1 MLNASRRGFLRK
13 TLGAAWSAGALLE
26 QSVLRAAAARSQAP
40 AAPAKLFTIEEMAD
54 GIWGAVAERTTFIN
68 CNAGI
73 FEMSDGLLVMDS
85 HSKPSA
91 AAALVAQIRKEV
103 SLKPVR
109 YLVNSHFH
117 WDHTQG
123 NASYRKAG
131 ARLDIVASEATRRLM
146 TEGAAE
152 RLKSALA
159 GAQRSLE
166 DAKAK
171 LAAAQT
177 AEEKA
182 RWQKTVSDTQS
193 YLREM
198 QSYTP
203 ELPNVTVRGDLTLH
217 DKQQELRIVFRGRG
231 HTEGDVC
238 VWSPTR
244 KVLATGDLA
253 HGSLPYMGD
262 GYPRDWPNT
271 LTAVGMLEFDK
282 FIGGHAGVQ
291 LGRQR
296 MDQMRNYIEELTQAV
311 LDGVRRGKP
320 VDQLRK
326 EITPTSLKSMG
337 GGYGEAVAQ
346 PEALAAGVSNNVA
359 QVFGALRRG

>member
-1 MLNASRRGFLRK
+1 MLNATRRGFLRK
-13 TLGAAWSAGALLE
+13 TLGTAWTAGALLE

-40 AAPAKLFTIEEMAD
+40 AAPANLFTIEKMAD
-54 GIWGAVAERTTFIN
+54 GVWAAVAERATFTN

-73 FEMSDGLLVMDS
+73 FELSDGLLVMDS

-91 AAALVAQIRKEV
+91 AAALLAQIRKEI
-103 SLKPVR
+103 SGKPVR

-123 NASYRKAG
+123 NAVYRKMG
-131 ARLDIVASEATRRLM
+131 PRLDIISSEATRRLL

-152 RLKSALA
+152 RLKTALESA
-159 GAQRSLE
+159 RKSLD
-166 DAKAK
+166 DAKEK

-177 AEEKA
+177 AEETA
-182 RWQKTVSDTQS
+182 RWQKTVADTQS

-198 QSYTP
+198 QDYRP

-217 DKQQELRIVFRGRG
+217 DKQHELRIVFRGRG
-231 HTEGDVC
+231 HTEGDVV
-238 VWSPTR
+238 VWSPSR
-244 KVLATGDLA
+244 KALATGDLA

-291 LGRQR
+291 VGRQR
-296 MDQMRNYIEELTQAV
+296 MDQMRNYIEELTEAV
-311 LDGVRRGKP
+311 LDGQRRGKSLE
-320 VDQLRK
+320 QMRA
-326 EITPTSLKSMG
+326 EITPSSLKSLG

-346 PEALAAGVSNNVA
+346 PAALAAGVSSNVA